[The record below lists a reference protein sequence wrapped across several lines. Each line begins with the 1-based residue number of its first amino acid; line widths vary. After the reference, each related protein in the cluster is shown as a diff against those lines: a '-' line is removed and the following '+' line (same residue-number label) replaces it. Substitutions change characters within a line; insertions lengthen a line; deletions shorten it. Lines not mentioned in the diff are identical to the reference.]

1 MSRRGARLTQSEYHR
16 IFKAAEKAGVNARI
30 ELPDGTVITTM
41 GKATDKGD
49 DANADDLDTTEKISE
64 LIRNAS

>member
-30 ELPDGTVITTM
+30 ESPNGTVITTM